1 MNQIPVDDTITYAL
15 AKLVDDA
22 GKSRRDPSHYDLDAL
37 IKRVGLSQFDPNKEG
52 SPIGKAKRVKGILL
66 SGILSH
72 HDQAEQFAVGL
83 IDLVRGVGG
92 FRERSPNHVGAEAIA
107 NLSEAL
113 KVKGVLLA
121 SDGVITNVSL
131 ASLSGRALTSAL
143 RNYVERAQQGV
154 EDAALVVGTSKDLLE
169 AVSGHVLQEL
179 WGHYSANTNFPT
191 LLGQAFTALDM
202 ATPETPKVEGEHA
215 RRDLERGLFQVA
227 CSINKLRNKQ
237 GTGHGR
243 PWMPDVTKEEARASV
258 EVMGIVAG
266 LILDR
271 LETKK
276 A

>member
-1 MNQIPVDDTITYAL
+1 M
-15 AKLVDDA
+15 
-22 GKSRRDPSHYDLDAL
+22 
-37 IKRVGLSQFDPNKEG
+37 
-52 SPIGKAKRVKGILL
+52 
-66 SGILSH
+66 
-72 HDQAEQFAVGL
+72 GL